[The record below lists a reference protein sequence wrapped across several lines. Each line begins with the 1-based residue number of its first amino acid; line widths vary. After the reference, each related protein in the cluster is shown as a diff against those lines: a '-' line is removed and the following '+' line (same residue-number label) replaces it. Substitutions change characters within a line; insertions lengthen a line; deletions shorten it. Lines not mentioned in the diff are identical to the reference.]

1 MDNIFVESTEKT
13 PLIDFNHIT
22 GDLILSGRSIPENAA
37 RIYEPLIAWTIDYIN
52 NPRALTNFRLNLEYF
67 NTSSSLWI
75 TKLIKTLCR
84 IKTPESVLLIHMY
97 FNVEDYN
104 NIEDIKDDIIQLT
117 SVVVENEGLS
127 VGYKIYGTDDDGSIV
142 KESMVFI

>member
-1 MDNIFVESTEKT
+1 
-13 PLIDFNHIT
+13 
-22 GDLILSGRSIPENAA
+22 
-37 RIYEPLIAWTIDYIN
+37 
-52 NPRALTNFRLNLEYF
+52 
-67 NTSSSLWI
+67 
-75 TKLIKTLCR
+75 
-84 IKTPESVLLIHMY
+84 MY